1 MFAAVSDAASQ
12 NLLLQIPTC
21 SVPASCA
28 LRRVHWVKLSR
39 EMFNSVLSGWTHDP
53 AALITDTELMA
64 LCTTKTGTL
73 GKLIL
78 FLRVY
83 KNTMKII
90 SFHVK
95 NWKFVTPNFTLLQQK
110 QHWEDQDFKACG
122 LWPWGFSEV
131 PWSSD
136 VIILCVIISE
146 LPEDKIRS
154 KASIVYFKE
163 TKPGG

>member
-1 MFAAVSDAASQ
+1 MKFSS
-12 NLLLQIPTC
+12 
-21 SVPASCA
+21 
-28 LRRVHWVKLSR
+28 
-39 EMFNSVLSGWTHDP
+39 EMFNSVLSGWMHDP

-95 NWKFVTPNFTLLQQK
+95 N
-110 QHWEDQDFKACG
+110 
-122 LWPWGFSEV
+122 
-131 PWSSD
+131 
-136 VIILCVIISE
+136 
-146 LPEDKIRS
+146 
-154 KASIVYFKE
+154 
-163 TKPGG
+163 